1 MVQVNTVCGE
11 VRGIVP
17 LASSGRVCRVQGL
30 KDVVRM
36 CAQRIFFFFFSPA
49 TFPLWQSR
57 LFPSER
63 PTADPRPGP
72 LDPLEVVHW

>member
-36 CAQRIFFFFFSPA
+36 CAQRIFFFFFFFSTCHFPA
-49 TFPLWQSR
+49 LAVQ
-57 LFPSER
+57 
-63 PTADPRPGP
+63 
-72 LDPLEVVHW
+72 VVPQ